1 MKRLNFF
8 SIRIELANILRQR
21 HHKDNAPQDG
31 IKNDVDRQLFSTSVF
46 NWLKPHYSHVYN
58 RLRYKTMYVSEYDD

>member
-8 SIRIELANILRQR
+8 SAKIELANILRQR

-31 IKNDVDRQLFSTSVF
+31 IKNDVDRQLFSTSVL
-46 NWLKPHYSHVYN
+46 N
-58 RLRYKTMYVSEYDD
+58 